1 MTGSVV
7 PLAAIIRS
15 GMQESIHFG
24 SAAVM
29 GPDGRV
35 LRSLGDIGAPIYP
48 RSTLKFLQAMTVLE
62 CGVELEGPELVL
74 AAASHR
80 GTVAHVAVVES
91 MLARAGLDEDALQC
105 PADWPADS
113 GARRNAPAPSRLAM
127 NCSGKHAA
135 FLLACARN
143 DWDLATYLDPR
154 HPLQERIR
162 ETIEVHTGQVI
173 THSGVDGCGAPVHVV
188 NLEALGRAV
197 GCVVRGTT
205 PAGQLLTA
213 AIRKDAWAL
222 DTIAVTRLIDE
233 LGLIAKSGA
242 EGVFVAAAP
251 DGTTVALKIGDGSSR
266 PAIPVALALLAAAGA
281 VEPQA
286 ADEVLAATTERV
298 LGAGEPVGELVSLV

>member
-1 MTGSVV
+1 VTGSVV

-15 GMQESIHFG
+15 GMQESVHFG
-24 SAAVM
+24 SAAVV

-35 LRSLGDIGAPIYP
+35 LRSLGDISAPIYP
-48 RSTLKFLQAMTVLE
+48 RSTLKLLQAITVLE
-62 CGVELEGPELVL
+62 CGVELAGPQLVL

-143 DWDLATYLDPR
+143 DWDLATYLNPQ

-162 ETIEVHTGQVI
+162 ATIEVHTGEAI
-173 THSGVDGCGAPVHVV
+173 THSGVD
-188 NLEALGRAV
+188 EAHGRAV
-197 GCVVRGTT
+197 GSVVRGTT
-205 PAGQLLTA
+205 PGGELLTA

-281 VEPQA
+281 VDPQA
-286 ADEVLAATTERV
+286 AAEVLAATTERV
-298 LGAGEPVGELVSLV
+298 RGAGEPVGELISLI